1 MPRIE
6 RVAAV
11 SWAGNLS
18 RGSGRI
24 SAETS
29 GAFVELPFSVAT
41 RVGDAEG
48 RTSPEE
54 LLAAAH
60 AGCYAMSLASE
71 LTESGTPPE
80 HLDVRCT
87 IVMDEIE
94 GAGHRIV
101 ASELAVRGRVAGI
114 DAEAFARASQA
125 ADAGCPFSHLIRASG
140 AVTVSAALA

>member
-11 SWAGNLS
+11 SWEGNLA
-18 RGSGRI
+18 RGTGAI

-29 GAFVELPFSVAT
+29 GAFTELPYSLPT
-41 RVGDAEG
+41 RVGAAEG

-71 LTESGTPPE
+71 LTDAGTPPQR
-80 HLDVRCT
+80 LDVHCRV
-87 IVMDEIE
+87 VMDEVE
-94 GAGHRIV
+94 GDGHRIV
-101 ASELAVRGRVAGI
+101 ASELTAVGRVPGA
-114 DAEAFARASQA
+114 DPQAFERASAA
-125 ADAGCPFSHLIRASG
+125 ADAGCPFSHLVRAS
-140 AVTVSAALA
+140 ATVTVSAALE